1 MHTETQAKRLRRGVT
16 KGLTLGT
23 AAATAIASLMLA
35 PAANA
40 ADVTLDNSKAPSAAH
55 GQALALDGLGLP
67 LLGAAGST
75 SEFGGQQG
83 GLSGLDLSVLGQ
95 EIELG
100 TITLP
105 LLKDPNNPNSN
116 GLLELGDASLLRGY
130 SAASKKTSAVASS
143 GLITDEGALNLAGAP
158 NDELNAARVDLTAL
172 LDQLGLSGI
181 TDGIIDELSLEL
193 GAASARVEKT
203 DEKLSSQYTVA
214 GLEANVGA
222 PLVGGVTDGLDG
234 VVSALGGTLNGL
246 VGKGGVVDGV
256 LGSLTKV
263 INSINILG
271 IAKLKSTGIEA
282 QVHGLDTLVDNVLD
296 ELIRTPLSNKDGSVN
311 VDLQAGTVS
320 LDLAAL
326 AMSGNG
332 YENLNDLPANTSLLN
347 DKTVTAITNGV
358 TEALLG
364 DGNANSLVNKLTAIL
379 TDHLWNSVTLNIN
392 INVQASLLFGLL
404 NVVKADVGINGSL
417 AEFAGYDGQKLK
429 DENIEIGADLLGI
442 KLGALVDPIVGGLL
456 EALVNNLAGPLLTTV
471 TKDVIGQVQPL
482 VSGLV
487 SGLTTPLLQTLEPVL
502 TQVATVTINDQPA
515 QGDLGAGSHTTNAL
529 AVKVLPALGKNAVTL
544 ELGNASVKA
553 ADIVTSLTVSPNP
566 VKQGGKVT
574 VKGDGYGATENV
586 TLKSAL
592 GADKT
597 IKTNASGAFTAEWAV
612 PAKQAVGSVKFTATG
627 VTSKRTAT
635 ATVKVEAAGTGANAG
650 ANSNAGASAKA
661 DANANAS
668 ASASAAAD
676 GQATAAAQAA
686 AQADA
691 SSKASA
697 KASANAQAAA
707 KAAANQ
713 NASTNASS
721 KAEAAAK
728 ASAQAAANSKN
739 DSDSAAEGTAAAN
752 SNAGAAAKAAAN
764 QNASTNASSKASANS
779 NASAS
784 SKADAN
790 ANASASAAADSKANA
805 AAKAAAMADNSSDAS
820 AKATA
825 KATATAQAAAQ
836 AAAKAAAKAQASTN
850 ASTKA
855 QASAQAAAQAAA
867 HSKADSDSAAS
878 GTAQQSATA
887 QAAAAVAAN
896 ASASSDASGTPVP
909 PTAAKCDV
917 TKPRAKSPFL
927 DVATGYKFYPEID
940 WMHCTKLSTGWKVS
954 GGHEYRAS
962 ADMTREAMAAFI
974 FRMQAPKNYK
984 APKKSLFKD
993 VKTNHKFYREIMWMK
1008 ESGISTGYA
1017 DGTYRPGSKL
1027 DRDAMAA
1034 FIFRINAPRN
1044 YAPKTQSFSDVDKNT
1059 KFYKEI
1065 EWMGTEGLSKGYW
1078 TAAGPEYR
1086 PKNGLSREAMAAF
1099 LQRLVDEYWVGV
1111 IPGVKK

>member
-1 MHTETQAKRLRRGVT
+1 MSVSKGKYVIAGHVWNAGVSTPSTATNDKTAVPEGTSVFVQWQDKDGSVSPIYTAKTSDQLSGAMGGPGAFAFKLPSWTDAFGKNHYFTADAKQQYRLWVEPITNPATGGELTAMRVADGMTPYRFVKVSSGDGALGAVTIAGTNVRNTGVFLYEKPQAHMQSANTVVDDAGPVAHPSVQTDEKYTVSGTVWLETGAGDRSNVATGPNQNLS
-16 KGLTLGT
+16 LGDVPAAGYT
-23 AAATAIASLMLA
+23 VYVSMLNREGAAANKAIKDLDRNARAAATKEMLVANPGYVAKTVAAVTDAEGNFTARVGEGFWDYDNMYTWVADPTGNIVSSYSSSTFPAFGKYNSTPLWTPQTVPALNPALHNVYNRNHAVVPFENANINVTNFDAVAS
-35 PAANA
+35 PASPGDTA
-40 ADVTLDNSKAPSAAH
+40 T
-55 GQALALDGLGLP
+55 LALSGNLTP
-67 LLGAAGST
+67 LETVVTWRDAAGST
-75 SEFGGQQG
+75 LETCVPISSAQDVAACT
-83 GLSGLDLSVLGQ
+83 LTVPKDL
-95 EIELG
+95 EKDEMY
-100 TITLP
+100 TATLWA
-105 LLKDPNNPNSN
+105 
-116 GLLELGDASLLRGY
+116 GDIPV
-130 SAASKKTSAVASS
+130 SADSF
-143 GLITDEGALNLAGAP
+143 
-158 NDELNAARVDLTAL
+158 AARVD
-172 LDQLGLSGI
+172 
-181 TDGIIDELSLEL
+181 
-193 GAASARVEKT
+193 
-203 DEKLSSQYTVA
+203 
-214 GLEANVGA
+214 
-222 PLVGGVTDGLDG
+222 GG
-234 VVSALGGTLNGL
+234 
-246 VGKGGVVDGV
+246 
-256 LGSLTKV
+256 
-263 INSINILG
+263 
-271 IAKLKSTGIEA
+271 
-282 QVHGLDTLVDNVLD
+282 
-296 ELIRTPLSNKDGSVN
+296 
-311 VDLQAGTVS
+311 
-320 LDLAAL
+320 
-326 AMSGNG
+326 
-332 YENLNDLPANTSLLN
+332 NT
-347 DKTVTAITNGV
+347 
-358 TEALLG
+358 
-364 DGNANSLVNKLTAIL
+364 
-379 TDHLWNSVTLNIN
+379 
-392 INVQASLLFGLL
+392 
-404 NVVKADVGINGSL
+404 
-417 AEFAGYDGQKLK
+417 
-429 DENIEIGADLLGI
+429 GAD
-442 KLGALVDPIVGGLL
+442 
-456 EALVNNLAGPLLTTV
+456 
-471 TKDVIGQVQPL
+471 
-482 VSGLV
+482 
-487 SGLTTPLLQTLEPVL
+487 
-502 TQVATVTINDQPA
+502 
-515 QGDLGAGSHTTNAL
+515 
-529 AVKVLPALGKNAVTL
+529 
-544 ELGNASVKA
+544 
-553 ADIVTSLTVSPNP
+553 
-566 VKQGGKVT
+566 
-574 VKGDGYGATENV
+574 
-586 TLKSAL
+586 
-592 GADKT
+592 
-597 IKTNASGAFTAEWAV
+597 
-612 PAKQAVGSVKFTATG
+612 
-627 VTSKRTAT
+627 
-635 ATVKVEAAGTGANAG
+635 AN
-650 ANSNAGASAKA
+650 
-661 DANANAS
+661 ANANAS

-1065 EWMGTEGLSKGYW
+1065 EWMGTEG
-1078 TAAGPEYR
+1078 
-1086 PKNGLSREAMAAF
+1086 
-1099 LQRLVDEYWVGV
+1099 
-1111 IPGVKK
+1111 

>member
-1 MHTETQAKRLRRGVT
+1 MSVSKGKYVIAGHVWNAGVSTPSTVTNDKTAVPEGTSVFVQWQDKDGSVSPIYTAKTSDQLSGAMGGPGAFAFKLPSWTDAFGKNHYFTADAKQQYRLWVEPITNPATGGELTAMRVADGMTPYRFVKVSSGDGALGAVTIAGTNVRNTGVFLYEKPQAHMQSANTVVDDAGPVAHPSVQTDEKYTVSGTVWLETGAGDRSNVATGPNQNLS
-16 KGLTLGT
+16 LGDVPAAGYT
-23 AAATAIASLMLA
+23 VYVSMLNREGAAANKAIKDLDRNARAAATKEMLVA
-35 PAANA
+35 NPGYVAKTVAAVTDAEGNYTARVGEGFWDYDNMYTWVADPAGNIVSSYSSSTFPAFGKYNSTPLWTPQTVPALNPALLNVYNRNHAVVPFENANI
-40 ADVTLDNSKAPSAAH
+40 DVTNFDAVASPASPGDTAT
-55 GQALALDGLGLP
+55 LALSGNLTP
-67 LLGAAGST
+67 LETVVTWRDAAGST
-75 SEFGGQQG
+75 
-83 GLSGLDLSVLGQ
+83 
-95 EIELG
+95 
-100 TITLP
+100 
-105 LLKDPNNPNSN
+105 
-116 GLLELGDASLLRGY
+116 LETCAPI
-130 SAASKKTSAVASS
+130 TSAQDVAACT
-143 GLITDEGALNLAGAP
+143 LTVPKDLEKDEMYTATLWAGDIPVSA
-158 NDELNAARVDLTAL
+158 DSFAARVD
-172 LDQLGLSGI
+172 
-181 TDGIIDELSLEL
+181 
-193 GAASARVEKT
+193 
-203 DEKLSSQYTVA
+203 
-214 GLEANVGA
+214 
-222 PLVGGVTDGLDG
+222 GG
-234 VVSALGGTLNGL
+234 
-246 VGKGGVVDGV
+246 
-256 LGSLTKV
+256 
-263 INSINILG
+263 
-271 IAKLKSTGIEA
+271 
-282 QVHGLDTLVDNVLD
+282 
-296 ELIRTPLSNKDGSVN
+296 
-311 VDLQAGTVS
+311 
-320 LDLAAL
+320 
-326 AMSGNG
+326 
-332 YENLNDLPANTSLLN
+332 NT
-347 DKTVTAITNGV
+347 
-358 TEALLG
+358 
-364 DGNANSLVNKLTAIL
+364 
-379 TDHLWNSVTLNIN
+379 
-392 INVQASLLFGLL
+392 
-404 NVVKADVGINGSL
+404 
-417 AEFAGYDGQKLK
+417 
-429 DENIEIGADLLGI
+429 GAD
-442 KLGALVDPIVGGLL
+442 
-456 EALVNNLAGPLLTTV
+456 
-471 TKDVIGQVQPL
+471 
-482 VSGLV
+482 
-487 SGLTTPLLQTLEPVL
+487 
-502 TQVATVTINDQPA
+502 
-515 QGDLGAGSHTTNAL
+515 
-529 AVKVLPALGKNAVTL
+529 
-544 ELGNASVKA
+544 
-553 ADIVTSLTVSPNP
+553 
-566 VKQGGKVT
+566 
-574 VKGDGYGATENV
+574 
-586 TLKSAL
+586 
-592 GADKT
+592 
-597 IKTNASGAFTAEWAV
+597 
-612 PAKQAVGSVKFTATG
+612 
-627 VTSKRTAT
+627 
-635 ATVKVEAAGTGANAG
+635 ANAG
-650 ANSNAGASAKA
+650 ANS
-661 DANANAS
+661 NANAS

-1111 IPGVKK
+1111 IPGV